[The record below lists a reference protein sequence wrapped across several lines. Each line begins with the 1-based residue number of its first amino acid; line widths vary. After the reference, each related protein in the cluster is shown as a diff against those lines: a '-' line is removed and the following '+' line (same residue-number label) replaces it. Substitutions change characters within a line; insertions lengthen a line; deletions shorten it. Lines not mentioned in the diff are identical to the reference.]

1 MKKSRFLFAMA
12 GTIVLL
18 LQSTLPVL
26 AVDEAEEL
34 QTIKAELEAM
44 IPEEELGKYGK
55 GEVIGEAYM
64 DLGETN
70 LKESSAEENNLE
82 EDDIEENEIM
92 LLSNPG
98 SPAVITPGAGHTY
111 GSWGTCE
118 FTVRTQTGTYLGF
131 CAEPN
136 STTPSG
142 TFSVS
147 ELNSE
152 TIKALILC
160 YVIPE
165 LYENLGK
172 NIFNERDRNTYA
184 YCHAAV
190 GYAYCGSLTGLSVS
204 MAQGVKN
211 MVAVTQNQMA
221 TNGTL
226 QRYMAEYK
234 AYVAYNAQ
242 QDIVWV
248 EPAPRGNIKVSKT
261 STKPEVTNG
270 NTSYSLNGAV
280 YGVYSDAACGDQVA
294 TLTTDQNGNSNEAQ
308 LNAGTYWVK
317 EIQTPVGYAWNSKI
331 YTATVRS
338 GETVVVKAS
347 DTPTMNPIE
356 ILLKKLDVETRQNK
370 PQGHGTLEGAL
381 FRVEFYAGNYETDPQ
396 KQGVKA
402 TRSWIIRTD
411 ADGIGKLRQE
421 YLVSGDEFY
430 ISENGQPALPLGTI
444 VIREIMAPEGYQ
456 INPEI
461 KMQKIT
467 SENKGEEFV
476 NTYQLVEV
484 SEQILTLDILKVQK
498 ETKIPIEGA
507 RFIHMLPDGS
517 KEEVTTDS
525 AGKAVI
531 KGLTRGEHTIEESSA
546 PDGYTRNPGKV
557 RFTVS
562 ENNEIELKENVSTEQ
577 TGKIQ
582 FQKKESG
589 AVLEVEDVCAPYKLL
604 IQKKNEKGKFLKGAE
619 FTLYQDRECKK
630 KLTSNTTNENGELT
644 FEGLLIGEIYYV
656 RETKAPEGYRIP
668 VDLDGN
674 VQTYEI
680 SAASNPMENFFECRI
695 NQDIYRAATD
705 THIISGTKAERIVTL
720 QVVNYMGMRL
730 PETGS
735 RWNLVLVTMGLFCV
749 VGMLCEW
756 IPYEK
761 IRKRK

>member
-280 YGVYSDAACGDQVA
+280 YGVYSDAACGNQVA

-356 ILLKKLDVETRQNK
+356 ILLKKLDAETMQNK

-430 ISENGQPALPLGTI
+430 TSENGQPALPLGTI
-444 VIREIMAPEGYQ
+444 VIREITAPEGYQ

-668 VDLDGN
+668 VDLEGN
-674 VQTYEI
+674 VQTHEI

-695 NQDIYRAATD
+695 NQDIYRVATD